1 MKYLSCGFIFSDGK
15 ADSFG
20 TRFDRTF
27 TLCAQNGTEYRNI
40 NDEFGFTFI
49 FERNV
54 NFLNG
59 KINDKINDNT
69 NSFDKKVISTLKDNK
84 YLTIP
89 ELATILKKSQ
99 DTIYRSLDKL
109 MKLNIVK
116 RVGARKTGY
125 WDILN

>member
-1 MKYLSCGFIFSDGK
+1 MTYDKISE
-15 ADSFG
+15 
-20 TRFDRTF
+20 
-27 TLCAQNGTEYRNI
+27 Q
-40 NDEFGFTFI
+40 
-49 FERNV
+49 
-54 NFLNG
+54 
-59 KINDKINDNT
+59 INDKINDNT

-89 ELATILKKSQ
+89 ELAIILKKSQ
-99 DTIYRSLDKL
+99 ATIYRSLDKL